1 MSYGESDRLIWFTS
15 FIATILANLICGLR
29 MINKRYTSILVF
41 LALSL
46 MASGALS
53 MSLFEP
59 KKVCLFSAISGVIT
73 LNGEPVKGAHVK
85 RVVEKFY
92 SSGHNTDETMTDD
105 SGYFEMPAVFDQ
117 SRLGKFLPGEFSIPQ
132 QIFVTYGGEEYK
144 IWEGVKR
151 TREENA
157 ESRGKPLVVQCELI
171 KPLEAIWI
179 NGGGYVTSCTWD
191 VQPDDTSWG
200 F

>member
-1 MSYGESDRLIWFTS
+1 
-15 FIATILANLICGLR
+15 
-29 MINKRYTSILVF
+29 MINKRHAITLVF

-105 SGYFEMPAVFDQ
+105 RGYFEMPAVFDQ
-117 SRLGKFLPGEFSIPQ
+117 SWLGKFLPGEFVFPQ

-157 ESRGKPLVVQCELI
+157 EARGHELVVQCNLDSE
-171 KPLEAIWI
+171 PQAIVVE
-179 NGGGYVTSCTWD
+179 GGFYYTQCNWD
-191 VQPDDTSWG
+191 VEADKVVTG
-200 F
+200 FENE

>member
-1 MSYGESDRLIWFTS
+1 MLMSYGESDRLVWFTS

-29 MINKRYTSILVF
+29 MINKRHTSILVF

-53 MSLFEP
+53 MFLFEP

-73 LNGEPVKGAHVK
+73 LNGEPVKGAHVR

-92 SSGHNTDETMTDD
+92 SSGHNTDETMTND

-117 SRLGKFLPGEFSIPQ
+117 SRLGKFLPGEFVVPQ
-132 QIFVTYGGEEYK
+132 QVFVTYEGEEYK

-157 ESRGKPLVVQCELI
+157 EARGKALVVQCELNKEHEPI
-171 KPLEAIWI
+171 VI
-179 NGGGYVTSCTWD
+179 NGGFYFTQCDWD
-191 VQPDDTSWG
+191 VISDDR
-200 F
+200 

>member
-1 MSYGESDRLIWFTS
+1 
-15 FIATILANLICGLR
+15 
-29 MINKRYTSILVF
+29 MINKRHTSILVF

-73 LNGEPVKGAHVK
+73 LNGEPVKGAFVK

-132 QIFVTYGGEEYK
+132 QILVTYGGEEYK
-144 IWEGVKR
+144 IWAGVKR
-151 TREENA
+151 TREENSEA
-157 ESRGKPLVVQCELI
+157 RGKPLEVDCTLGIEHNV
-171 KPLEAIWI
+171 IWV
-179 NGGGYVTSCTWD
+179 NGGVYATQCTWD
-191 VQPDDTSWG
+191 VEADKVVTG
-200 F
+200 FENE